1 MTGRTTEVPEP
12 VITVESEDSQASVK
26 NRDIINVK
34 DGGLS
39 TKEPGTLG
47 WDEETTVS
55 FTNIDIRTADRNRE
69 VLDDTQRS
77 PGATRLFGK
86 RDVRANTAERFG
98 GLVGEATRIVQ
109 KYRGGANEFDRIEV
123 TEINDISGES
133 GSNHYRAV
141 ITVRFEQT
149 LQNLEPTL

>member
-1 MTGRTTEVPEP
+1 MPEP
-12 VITVESEDSQASVK
+12 YIVTESEDSNVSLKKSDAV
-26 NRDIINVK
+26 IVK
-34 DGGLS
+34 DGGLA
-39 TKEPGTLG
+39 TKTPGTLN

-55 FTNIDIRTADRNRE
+55 FVNIDIRTVDRNRE
-69 VLDDTQRS
+69 ELTDTLRS

-86 RDVRANTAERFG
+86 RDVRANTSERFG
-98 GLVGEATRIVQ
+98 GLVGEATRVIQ
-109 KYRGGANEFDRIEV
+109 SYRRGVNEFDRIEV